1 MDPEHKAAKSNLDL
15 VSYLGRVSYRE
26 ILSSL
31 RNREHDHAV
40 DLIEAS
46 IQKGED
52 PDRLLR
58 GIGLKLSRI
67 LWASHGPFDRTQ
79 ILVSMIIRKCAFL
92 DTRR

>member
-58 GIGLKLSRI
+58 AL
-67 LWASHGPFDRTQ
+67 ASSFPGFFGPVTDRL
-79 ILVSMIIRKCAFL
+79 IERKSWCQ
-92 DTRR
+92 